1 MAKRQI
7 YRFTKDG
14 DEIFAAKHSFWK
26 LDQEG
31 FTLDEKWHDPE
42 FPIHT
47 KETRNEEVQLQEK
60 EVDVPQKTE
69 VTKEAIREFILGM
82 DPEDD
87 SQWIGSGKPSM
98 SVLEAEFGAALS
110 RKQVDA
116 FAEDLDRDA
125 VAAQ

>member
-1 MAKRQI
+1 MAIRQI

-14 DEIFAAKHSFWK
+14 DERFAAEHSFK
-26 LDQEG
+26 VLTEAG
-31 FTLDEKWHDPE
+31 FVRDTKWHDPQ

-47 KETRNEEVQLQEK
+47 KETRNEEIQPQE